1 MKIVTVIGTRPEI
14 IKMSPLFDLL
24 DKNFDHKIIHSGQH
38 YDPNLD
44 KVIFRELKLKSK
56 IKRLATGSGNFGEQ
70 FGKQIASI
78 FAAMVKEKPDMV
90 IVQGDTNTALAGA
103 LVAARM
109 KVPVIHVEAGC
120 RSGNLHA
127 PEEQNRILIDG
138 IATLRFCPDERTMNN
153 LKKEGLLKNA
163 FKVGSTTFD
172 AIARS
177 ETLASKNALKE
188 VGVTAGNYVLC
199 TLHRAENMDQL
210 KTFLEKIT
218 FLNWVSTKTPV
229 VFAIHPKTQKFLKDN
244 KIHLSPF
251 IRQTGPLPHLKFVA
265 LQRDCRLVVSD
276 SGGIQEEASH
286 FDRPCLVLREET
298 EWTRLI
304 KAKKNFLFPHIGK
317 KEKALTLRLI
327 EDDSYYKKVRSRKC
341 LENKTGAAA
350 SIVKEIKKQLH
361 SKKSQA

>member
-24 DKNFDHKIIHSGQH
+24 DKNFEHKIIHSGQH

-70 FGKQIASI
+70 FGKQIDSI

-103 LVAARM
+103 LVGARL
-109 KVPVIHVEAGC
+109 KVPVVHVEAGC

-138 IATLRFCPDERTMNN
+138 ISSLRLCPDEKTFNN
-153 LKKEGLLKNA
+153 LRKEGQLKNA
-163 FKVGSTTFD
+163 IKVGSTTFD

-177 ETLASKNALKE
+177 EKIAPEKTLSEYDVKP
-188 VGVTAGNYVLC
+188 GNYVLC

-210 KTFLEKIT
+210 EGFLEKIE
-218 FLNWVSTKTPV
+218 FLNWISTKIPV
-229 VFAIHPKTQKFLKDN
+229 IFAIHPKTQKFLKQK

-251 IRQTGPLPHLKFVA
+251 IRKTGPLPHLKFVS
-265 LQRDCRLVVSD
+265 LLRDCRFVVSD

-286 FDRPCLVLREET
+286 FDRPCLVLRQET

-304 KAKKNFLFPHIGK
+304 KAGKNFLFPRIGK
-317 KEKALTLRLI
+317 KEKALTLKLI
-327 EDDSYYKKVRSRKC
+327 EDDKFYGKVRARKC
-341 LENKTGAAA
+341 RENVTGA
-350 SIVKEIKKQLH
+350 SKNIVNAIKDYAR
-361 SKKSQA
+361 SMAR

>member
-24 DKNFDHKIIHSGQH
+24 DKNFEHKIIHSGQH

-70 FGKQIASI
+70 FAKQIQSI
-78 FAAMVKEKPDMV
+78 HTAMVKEKPDMV

-109 KVPVIHVEAGC
+109 NVPVIHVEAGC

-127 PEEQNRILIDG
+127 PEEQNRIMIDG
-138 IATLRFCPDERTMNN
+138 ISTLRFCPDERTFNN
-153 LKKEGLLKNA
+153 LKKEGMLKNTT
-163 FKVGSTTFD
+163 KVGSTTFD

-177 ETLASKNALKE
+177 EKLASEKTLKE
-188 VGVTAGNYVLC
+188 YELKPGNYVLC
-199 TLHRAENMDQL
+199 TLHRAENMDEL
-210 KTFLEKIT
+210 EGFLEKIA
-218 FLNWVSTKTPV
+218 FLNWISTMIPV
-229 VFAIHPKTQKFLKDN
+229 IFPIHPKTQKFLKQK

-265 LQRDCRLVVSD
+265 LLRDCRLVVSD

-286 FDRPCLVLREET
+286 FDRPCLVLRGQT

-304 KAKKNFLFPHIGK
+304 EAGKNFLFPSIGK
-317 KEKALTLRLI
+317 KEKELTKKLI
-327 EDDSYYKKVRSRKC
+327 EDDSFYEKVRARKC
-341 LENKTGAAA
+341 LENTTGA
-350 SIVKEIKKQLH
+350 SQNIVNAIKKFA
-361 SKKSQA
+361 KSG

>member
-56 IKRLATGSGNFGEQ
+56 IKRLTTGSGNFGEQ
-70 FGKQIASI
+70 FAKQIQSI
-78 FAAMVKEKPDMV
+78 HNAMVKEKPDMV

-138 IATLRFCPDERTMNN
+138 ISTLRFCPDQKTFNN
-153 LKKEGLLKNA
+153 LRQEGQLKNTS
-163 FKVGSTTFD
+163 KVGSTTFD

-177 ETLASKNALKE
+177 EKLASPKTLKE
-188 VGVTAGNYVLC
+188 YGLEADNYVLC

-210 KTFLEKIT
+210 EGFREKIA
-218 FLNWVSTKTPV
+218 FLNWISTQIPV
-229 VFAIHPKTQKFLKDN
+229 LFPIHPKTQRFLKQK

-265 LQRDCRLVVSD
+265 LLRDCRLVVSD

-286 FDRPCLVLREET
+286 FDRPCLILRKET
-298 EWTRLI
+298 EWTRLVE
-304 KAKKNFLFPHIGK
+304 AGKNFLFPSIGE
-317 KEKALTLRLI
+317 KEKDLTKRLI
-327 EDDSYYKKVRSRKC
+327 EDDSFYGKVRAKKC
-341 LENKTGAAA
+341 RENIPGASLNILKA
-350 SIVKEIKKQLH
+350 IKKYA
-361 SKKSQA
+361 KFD